1 MQPSRTSAGRF
12 RVLLALLTS
21 ALLAAFGV
29 GLAHAASA
37 GTAATAK
44 QSASASHAAA
54 APHAKNGDHGNG
66 TVDPPPDDPPC
77 DADGGHPDNP
87 NCDGSEHGDTCHDG
101 IDNDGDGATD
111 GEDTDCQP
119 KPECNDGVDNDGDG
133 KVDADDPGCSNPGDD
148 SEDTDGD
155 GGGGGDTCTDGQD
168 NDGDGATDADDTECQ
183 EGGDGVEDG
192 SDGGGGGGAT
202 NTCATGGL
210 TADETLAEQILG
222 PGIDENGPIS
232 DPLHNQL
239 EAGLADNGGEPLV
252 PVVHEVSCVVAV
264 VDGS

>member
-1 MQPSRTSAGRF
+1 MM
-12 RVLLALLTS
+12 LALLTS

-29 GLAHAASA
+29 GLAHAAAAGTSA
-37 GTAATAK
+37 GAARQSATAS
-44 QSASASHAAA
+44 QAAVTPA
-54 APHAKNGDHGNG
+54 ANTGDHGNG

-111 GEDTDCQP
+111 AEDSDCQP
-119 KPECNDGVDNDGDG
+119 KPECSDGVDNDGDG
-133 KVDADDPGCSNPGDD
+133 KIDADDPGCSNPGDD
-148 SEDTDGD
+148 S
-155 GGGGGDTCTDGQD
+155 
-168 NDGDGATDADDTECQ
+168 DDTECQ

-192 SDGGGGGGAT
+192 SDGGGGGAT

-210 TADETLAEQILG
+210 TADETLAEQIAG

-239 EAGLADNGGEPLV
+239 ETALGDNGGEPLV
-252 PVVHEVSCVVAV
+252 PVVHEVSCVVAI